1 MRKFKLFLDFEK
13 EARWLNEMASE
24 GYELV
29 GKSFGYRFRKSKPD
43 HANIKIDYRI
53 FKKQADF
60 VDYCTLFED
69 SGWEHLAGT
78 KSSGTQY
85 FKKVSKD
92 ADEDIFSD
100 IDSKAGRYKR
110 LSQMYLSLAMCYLP
124 IFAALV
130 TTNAIHVEAF
140 FNPKQLYFT
149 PGLWDKAGVDFWGAF
164 LFETPFAFFRGFAW
178 LAFPIM
184 IALCLIFSYKAEQR
198 YQKIKKP

>member
-1 MRKFKLFLDFEK
+1 MRKYKFFLDFEK
-13 EARWLNEMASE
+13 EAKWLNEMASE

-29 GKSFGYRFRKSKPD
+29 GKSLGYRFRKSKPN

-124 IFAALV
+124 IFVALV
-130 TTNAIHVEAF
+130 TTNAIDAGAF

-149 PGLWDKAGVDFWGAF
+149 LGLWEKAGADFWGAF

-178 LAFPIM
+178 LSFPIM

-198 YQKIKKP
+198 YQKKI